1 MGSTYETDGIE
12 SRDTVALTVQV
23 ACVVKTLGNLIA
35 CKSWLQAR
43 LALREAAEMMD
54 RLAKMVEA
62 GSK

>member
-43 LALREAAEMMD
+43 LASREAAEMMD